1 MGGEII
7 VNRFVLR
14 AAVVGDFNEVLSID
28 TVDDPVN
35 PRDGV
40 GCCQTNSNQ
49 PEFVVKCG
57 IKLPP
62 LGDSGASFDLEVITA
77 AERAFLIEMIVD
89 GRMELIKAA

>member
-1 MGGEII
+1 
-7 VNRFVLR
+7 VLR

-49 PEFVVKCG
+49 PEFVVKRGTYAELSCLLSE
-57 IKLPP
+57 I
-62 LGDSGASFDLEVITA
+62 A
-77 AERAFLIEMIVD
+77 ALRLI
-89 GRMELIKAA
+89 LK